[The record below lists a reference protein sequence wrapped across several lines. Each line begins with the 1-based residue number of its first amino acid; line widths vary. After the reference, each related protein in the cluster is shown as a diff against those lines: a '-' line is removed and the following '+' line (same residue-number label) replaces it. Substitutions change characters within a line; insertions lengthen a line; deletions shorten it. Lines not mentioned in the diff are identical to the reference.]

1 MCICMYLCVSMYVC
15 VTRSEKAV
23 EYVVEENGGDESHSH
38 KELAIHT
45 ACFADTTRCRAPGNV
60 PCEFE
65 NVSISIYL

>member
-1 MCICMYLCVSMYVC
+1 MCVC
-15 VTRSEKAV
+15 VIRGGSEEAV
-23 EYVVEENGGDESHSH
+23 EYVVVVVVVEENGGDESHSH

-45 ACFADTTRCRAPGNV
+45 ACFADTTRCRARGNV